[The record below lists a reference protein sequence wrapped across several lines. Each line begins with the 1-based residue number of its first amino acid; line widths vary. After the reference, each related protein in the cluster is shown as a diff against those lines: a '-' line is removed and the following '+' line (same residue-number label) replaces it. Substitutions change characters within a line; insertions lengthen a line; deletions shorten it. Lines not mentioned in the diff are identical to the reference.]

1 MAKNL
6 VIVESPTKARTI
18 TKFLSN
24 DYQIESSFGHVRD
37 LPKSKMGIDIEHNF
51 APQYVIPTKARKTVT
66 NLKNLAKKAG
76 IVYFATDEDREG
88 EAISWHLAEILDV
101 PQEKAKRI
109 AFHEITREAIENAL
123 KNPRELDLNLVDAQQ
138 ARRILDRLVGYEL
151 SPFLWKK
158 IYKGLSAGRVQS
170 VAVRLIVT
178 RERERNAF
186 KPEEFW
192 TIEAV
197 FLKDSAEI
205 KASLFKINNK
215 KIEKLAIKNKEAADK
230 ILSDLQNG
238 QYKISSIETKD
249 KKRNPLPPFTTSTLQ
264 QAANN
269 HLGFS
274 AKQTMMFAQKLYETG
289 YITYMRTDSLNLAE
303 KFLNEASG
311 LIKNQFGSE
320 YCTRRVFKSKQK
332 GAQEAHEAIRP
343 TEARMSLEEA
353 KTKLEDKQFR
363 LYDLIWRRSIAS
375 QMAEAILGQTT
386 VDINNENDKYTFRAT
401 GLQIKF
407 PGWLSVWPDKAQEN
421 ILPDLKEQEE
431 LKAKEIKPNQH
442 FTEPSPRFTEAS
454 LVKALEEK
462 GIGRPSTYAPTIST
476 IIDRKYIIK
485 EERTLAPTEI
495 GIMVNDLLVAH
506 FPQIVDFEFTA
517 KMEKDLDAVAEGK
530 QKWQPLI
537 SNFYQPFKQNLM
549 QKEQEVNKQDLIKE
563 TTEEKCEKC
572 GSPMIIKMGRYGKF
586 LACSG
591 YPKCHNIKSMG
602 ANGEAAKPQVLD
614 EKCPDCGSPL
624 TVKRGRYGQFIGC
637 SNYPNCKYIKK
648 EKRGTGVTCPACN
661 KGEIVAKRSR
671 RGKTFYACDKYPEC
685 KNAYWSKPTGEK
697 CPDCGNL
704 LVAGAKETVACSNK
718 ECGYKI

>member
-18 TKFLSN
+18 TKFLGK

-51 APQYVIPTKARKTVT
+51 EPKYIVPLKAKKTVT
-66 NLKNLAKKAG
+66 NLKKLAKKAG
-76 IVYFATDEDREG
+76 TVYFATDEDREG
-88 EAISWHLAEILDV
+88 EAISWHLAQILDV
-101 PQEKAKRI
+101 PAEKAKRI
-109 AFHEITREAIENAL
+109 AFHEITKEAILKAL
-123 KNPRELDLNLVDAQQ
+123 ENPRELDISLVDAQQ

-170 VAVRLIVT
+170 VAVRLIVE
-178 RERERNAF
+178 RERERLAF

-192 TIEAV
+192 TIEAI
-197 FLKDSAEI
+197 FEKDNSDI
-205 KASLFKINNK
+205 KASLFKIDDK
-215 KIEKLAIKNKEAADK
+215 KIAKLGIKNKEEADK
-230 ILSDLQNG
+230 ILNDLQNG
-238 QYKISSIETKD
+238 KYKITAIESKD

-289 YITYMRTDSLNLAE
+289 YITYMRTDSLNLAD
-303 KFLNEASG
+303 KFLNEAGAYINS
-311 LIKNQFGSE
+311 QFGKE
-320 YCTRRVFKSKQK
+320 YASRRVFKSKQK

-343 TEARMSLEEA
+343 TEANQNPDDL

-363 LYDLIWRRSIAS
+363 LYDLIWRRSMAC
-375 QMAEAILGQTT
+375 QMAEAILGQTS
-386 VDINNENDKYTFRAT
+386 VDIQNEDNKYTFRAN
-401 GLQIKF
+401 GSQVKF
-407 PGWLSVWPDKAQEN
+407 LGWLKVWPDKATEN

-442 FTEPSPRFTEAS
+442 FTEPPPRFTEAS

-476 IIDRKYIIK
+476 IVDRKYIIK
-485 EERTLAPTEI
+485 EEKRLAPTEI
-495 GIMVNDLLVAH
+495 GMMVNDLLVKH
-506 FPQIVDFEFTA
+506 FPKIVDFEFTA
-517 KMEKDLDAVAEGK
+517 KMEKDLDAVAEGQ

-537 SNFYQPFKQNLM
+537 SDFYQPFKQNLM

-572 GSPMIIKMGRYGKF
+572 GSPMIVKMGRYGKF

-624 TVKRGRYGQFIGC
+624 TIKRGRFGQFTGC

-648 EKRGTGVTCPACN
+648 EKRGTGVKCPSCN

-671 RGKTFYACDKYPEC
+671 RGKTFYACDQYPEC

-697 CPDCGNL
+697 CPDCGKL
-704 LVAGAKETVACSNK
+704 LVAGAKETIQCSNK
-718 ECGYKI
+718 ECGYKK